1 MKERNI
7 YVTVSSTILIF
18 AGYLFK
24 MNGYY
29 QEGLL
34 EGAEG
39 LQFTGKSILILIGVM
54 AGANIVFNI
63 LGTIGFTI
71 KDSVQNKDCKPGQLI
86 EDERD
91 KIIEL
96 KGMQVSYAV
105 FGAGLILSLIAL
117 TMGWAAPVVIIMI
130 IGSLV
135 LAEIIGNIKKLF
147 HYRRGF

>member
-7 YVTVSSTILIF
+7 YITIIITLLVF
-18 AGYLFK
+18 SGYLLK
-24 MNGYY
+24 MHGYY
-29 QEGLL
+29 QDGLL
-34 EGAEG
+34 EGTEG
-39 LQFTGKSILILIGVM
+39 LKLTGKSILILIGIM
-54 AGANIVFNI
+54 AGTNIIFSI

-71 KDSVQNKDCKPGQLI
+71 ADSIQNKDCKPGHMV

-117 TMGWAAPVVIIMI
+117 TIGWPAPTVIIMI

-135 LAEIIGNIKKLF
+135 LAEIVGNIKKLF